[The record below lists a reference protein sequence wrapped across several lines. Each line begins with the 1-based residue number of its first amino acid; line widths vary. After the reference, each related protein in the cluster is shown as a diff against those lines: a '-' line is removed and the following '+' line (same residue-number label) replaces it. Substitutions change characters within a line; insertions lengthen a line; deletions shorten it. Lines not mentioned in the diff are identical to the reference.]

1 MCVGCIDVC
10 VPLSR
15 LCVSDMHVGEYM
27 CVMRCW
33 FTEDN
38 TSFYLS
44 SGPGL
49 RWLENQGRQNGAEGF
64 SLCYQIKGHF
74 DSPGRT

>member
-1 MCVGCIDVC
+1 MC

-15 LCVSDMHVGEYM
+15 LCVSDTHVSEYM

-33 FTEDN
+33 FAEDN
-38 TSFYLS
+38 TSSYLP

-49 RWLENQGRQNGAEGF
+49 RWSENQGRQNGAEGF
-64 SLCYQIKGHF
+64 SLWYQIKGHF
-74 DSPGRT
+74 DSPGRS